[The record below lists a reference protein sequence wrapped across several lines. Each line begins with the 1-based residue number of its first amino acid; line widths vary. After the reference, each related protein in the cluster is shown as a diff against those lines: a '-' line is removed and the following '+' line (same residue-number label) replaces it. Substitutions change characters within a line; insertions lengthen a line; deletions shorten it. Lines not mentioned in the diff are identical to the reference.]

1 MVTHKCCI
9 LADPNTPGWEFAQKI
24 YEELRMKSDLF
35 ELNKVHIKKFRD
47 GEIKPKIEL
56 NVRERYC
63 FFIHDSNSSPSEWFL
78 ELALVNQ
85 ALVNSSAYKVINVLP
100 YMKFSRQDRKD
111 ESRVPIS
118 AKVVADVIGL
128 YANRVLT
135 LDVHNLAIQGFYDTK
150 VIFDSLYS
158 FPTVINYL
166 KKHHP
171 EIINDLVI
179 MSTDAGGAQ
188 RAKMFAKSLGI
199 KEIAVGYKNRE
210 KAGEVDKLKV
220 LGNVSNK
227 NVLVIDDLVDSG
239 GTLIKAAEALRSE
252 GANKIYAYCT
262 HGLFT
267 KGSFEVTTSFDKF
280 FIGDT
285 IKQKP
290 ETNAEI
296 ISFIPLFAEAIY
308 RISEGESLSELF
320 KDGY

>member
-1 MVTHKCCI
+1 MVIHKCSI
-9 LADPNTPGWEFAQKI
+9 LADPDSPGWEFAEKI
-24 YEELRMKSDLF
+24 YNELRMKSDLF
-35 ELNKVHIKKFRD
+35 ELNKVHIKRFKD

-63 FFIHDSNSSPSEWFL
+63 FFIHDSNSKPSDWFL
-78 ELALVNQ
+78 ELALINQ

-100 YMKFSRQDRKD
+100 YLKFSRQDRKD

-118 AKVVADVIGL
+118 AKVIADVIGL

-150 VIFDSLYS
+150 IPFDSLYS
-158 FPTVINYL
+158 FPTVITYL

-171 EIINDLVI
+171 EIIDNLVI

-188 RAKMFAKSLGI
+188 RAKMFAKCLGI
-199 KEIAVGYKNRE
+199 KDIAVGYKNRE
-210 KAGEVDKLKV
+210 KAGEVEKLKV
-220 LGNVSNK
+220 LGDVENK
-227 NVLVIDDLVDSG
+227 NVLIIDDMVDSG
-239 GTLIKAAEALRSE
+239 GTLIKAANEIRSQ
-252 GANKIYAYCT
+252 GANKVYAYAT

-267 KGSFEVTTSFDKF
+267 KGHKEVTDCFDKL
-280 FIGDT
+280 FIADT
-285 IKQKP
+285 IKQQP
-290 ETNAEI
+290 VINAEI